1 MKESNFIIE
10 LSHLSKSFGEKV
22 VLDDVSLHVPAGKKI
37 GIVGHTGSGKSSLM
51 NLLLGY
57 NDYQEGQL
65 LVDGVDIKANDYMA
79 LVEKKITACIPDKVE
94 ACKRALRELITED
107 DEITWRPMK
116 LNSMNNSTLSASNF
130 VEYTYVPE
138 IEIET
143 EFNDFAIRIDM
154 KSKNKVDVPRVKN
167 LRAIAIV

>member
-1 MKESNFIIE
+1 MWQAQMNTISVNVPTD
-10 LSHLSKSFGEKV
+10 LSIV
-22 VLDDVSLHVPAGKKI
+22 WKKI
-37 GIVGHTGSGKSSLM
+37 VGIKTIS
-51 NLLLGY
+51 
-57 NDYQEGQL
+57 Q
-65 LVDGVDIKANDYMA
+65 
-79 LVEKKITACIPDKVE
+79 
-94 ACKRALRELITED
+94 ITED